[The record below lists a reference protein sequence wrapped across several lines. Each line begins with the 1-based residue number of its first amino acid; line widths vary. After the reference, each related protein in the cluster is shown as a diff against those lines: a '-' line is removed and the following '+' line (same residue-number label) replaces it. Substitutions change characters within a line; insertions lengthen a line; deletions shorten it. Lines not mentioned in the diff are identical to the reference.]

1 MDSNRVLLMWD
12 ELPLFN
18 HLSWKHL
25 FCMRYQLSLPQL
37 KIELTWRCCVKLWHK
52 LINELL
58 LFATVRN
65 SEISRFWHNLHTLIC
80 SITRVA
86 AVCGSKKMY
95 RATLSSFYASQPR
108 VQFSVRWG
116 RAKYCCRVHRYFS
129 AKRLLSFL
137 RCATGQLASAHSD
150 LTFEIYF
157 VRKWKTQV
165 SLSGRNAFSEKNV
178 PYMNTP
184 SCKFSQKLNM
194 KETKVKGL

>member
-86 AVCGSKKMY
+86 AVCGSKKNVPRY
-95 RATLSSFYASQPR
+95 IKFFLCVTAPGTVQRSVGKSEILLSSTSVFFRQTSFVIPEMCNRAASQ
-108 VQFSVRWG
+108 
-116 RAKYCCRVHRYFS
+116 C
-129 AKRLLSFL
+129 
-137 RCATGQLASAHSD
+137 T
-150 LTFEIYF
+150 
-157 VRKWKTQV
+157 
-165 SLSGRNAFSEKNV
+165 
-178 PYMNTP
+178 
-184 SCKFSQKLNM
+184 
-194 KETKVKGL
+194 